1 MLLERLAMKNK
12 VNYLGELVKKHR
24 IEVGISRNT
33 GAYLEESALEIAEE
47 MRKMWD
53 RLNVFY
59 DALLDVRNKA
69 IEGFEESEGL
79 DTYKIIADMAQEAL
93 DKVTDNGKL
102 REEARNDKN

>member
-47 MRKMWD
+47 MRKMWN
-53 RLNVFY
+53 RLDVFY
-59 DALLDVRNKA
+59 DALIDVRNKA
-69 IEGFEESEGL
+69 LEGFESEGS
-79 DTYKIIADMAQEAL
+79 DTYKTIADLAQEAL
-93 DKVTDNGKL
+93 DKVTENGRL
-102 REEARNDKN
+102 REVIKE